1 MSYMFGR
8 EEKRT
13 KKKGTMQLQV
23 ILRSEKS
30 AFEWY
35 RSTNWAVKSVHV
47 NQLLVLKVFSKQFP
61 VQQKKKRGHNSLTVS

>member
-13 KKKGTMQLQV
+13 NNGTMPLQV